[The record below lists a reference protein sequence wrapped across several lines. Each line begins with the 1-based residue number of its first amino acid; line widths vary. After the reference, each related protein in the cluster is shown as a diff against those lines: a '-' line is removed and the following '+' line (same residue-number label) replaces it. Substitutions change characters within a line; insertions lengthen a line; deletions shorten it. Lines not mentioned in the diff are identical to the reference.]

1 MIGIIGGMGPWAT
14 ADLMGKIAE
23 ETLGTR
29 DQDHLS
35 TIVFS
40 MPSEIPDRTG
50 FLDETSALNPGDAV
64 AGMVVR
70 LAELGVT
77 VAGMPCNTLHH
88 PRILEPILT
97 AAAGRVHIVSI
108 IDETVQSVRRVV
120 PPGAAV
126 GVLATL
132 PTLRFELYAGPLRRA
147 GFAVVH
153 PSTELSHD
161 VHRKAIYGPAGI
173 KQTHGRVTDLAFETI
188 RSAIDDLLA
197 SGASAVILGCTE
209 LPAFQST
216 IERDRPATLIID
228 PTRALARGLI
238 RSFDAS
244 KLKPD
249 ASNLRWEPR

>member
-1 MIGIIGGMGPWAT
+1 MGPWAT
-14 ADLMGKIAE
+14 ADLMSKIAE

-35 TIVFS
+35 TIVLS

-50 FLDETSALNPGDAV
+50 FLDQTSDRNPGDAV
-64 AGMVVR
+64 ARMVTE
-70 LAELGVT
+70 LANLGAT

-88 PRILEPILT
+88 PLILEPILK
-97 AAAGRVHIVSI
+97 AAAERVQIVSI
-108 IDETVQSVRRVV
+108 IDETVQAVRRVV
-120 PPGAAV
+120 APGAPV

-147 GFAVVH
+147 GFAAVH
-153 PSTELSHD
+153 PSAELSHD
-161 VHRKAIYGPAGI
+161 VHSKAIYGPAGI
-173 KQTHGRVTDLAFETI
+173 KQTHGRVTELAFETI

-197 SGASAVILGCTE
+197 GGAAAVILGCTE
-209 LPAFQST
+209 LPAFQGA
-216 IERDRPATLIID
+216 IERDRPAIRIID

-249 ASNLRWEPR
+249 PSER